1 MEIGVGIEARQRPK
15 GLGMFESHFF
25 PFIQFETPTF
35 LFWLCEV
42 FYEK

>member
-1 MEIGVGIEARQRPK
+1 MEIGVGIEAIPK

-25 PFIQFETPTF
+25 QFIQFETPTF

-42 FYEK
+42 FYGK